1 MGSPGGGGA
10 LKRKS
15 GCPLEDQLL
24 AAGRA
29 ENGARTGSEGPEWL
43 GRRGQGGGGGRVYP
57 DERAW
62 VVARCLVAKDAC
74 SLETSSEAERSAG
87 FGSVPGPHWPEYMPK
102 TG

>member
-43 GRRGQGGGGGRVYP
+43 GRPG
-57 DERAW
+57 
-62 VVARCLVAKDAC
+62 
-74 SLETSSEAERSAG
+74 AG
-87 FGSVPGPHWPEYMPK
+87 WWWGPSVP
-102 TG
+102 